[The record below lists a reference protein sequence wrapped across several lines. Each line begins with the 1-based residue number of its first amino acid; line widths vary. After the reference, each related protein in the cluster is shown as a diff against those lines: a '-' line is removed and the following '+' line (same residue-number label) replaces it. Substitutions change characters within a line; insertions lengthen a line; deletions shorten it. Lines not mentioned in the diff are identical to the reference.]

1 MTTKDDKEKAKIS
14 RETLGKYFYDL
25 SKTCF
30 ASFVVA
36 NVIAIFAAENIVTPI
51 ILALFS
57 GIATFILARTGYYI
71 LKNKEM
77 ESLVITFGMIMV
89 ASLAFYAWMST
100 KNGKKWLKEL

>member
-51 ILALFS
+51 ILALYWWHCYVYI
-57 GIATFILARTGYYI
+57 GKNWILYPKKIRKWKVW
-71 LKNKEM
+71 L
-77 ESLVITFGMIMV
+77 SL
-89 ASLAFYAWMST
+89 L
-100 KNGKKWLKEL
+100 E

>member
-1 MTTKDDKEKAKIS
+1 MTTKDDKEKAKTS

-51 ILALFS
+51 ILALFG

-71 LKNKEM
+71 LKE
-77 ESLVITFGMIMV
+77 
-89 ASLAFYAWMST
+89 
-100 KNGKKWLKEL
+100 